1 MGLINNQTKQTIES
15 EISDAAGVYSQRL
28 TGRKASVAR
37 CKRSERIISYSRG
50 AVFFAGILLLLQL
63 AKTGGSAYF
72 WLLPVVLAFLALMF
86 FHERAIRMR
95 RRYQTAVEF
104 YENGIAR
111 LEERWIGSGKTGL
124 QFLDEKHPYAGDL
137 DLFGR
142 GSLYE
147 LICSAKTSTGE
158 KMLADWLLSPA
169 SRAVVRQ
176 RQSAVS
182 ELASLLD
189 FRENL
194 FLTSSEVREE
204 IRLEN
209 LIEWS
214 DEKPVAF
221 SFAIRMLAV
230 ALVCVTLITL
240 AGWGFHILASSY
252 FFLALLL
259 QTVFAFAIRK
269 NVNVAIEG
277 VETAGSNLRT
287 FARILMLVES
297 GNFSADRLRDLKKT
311 LLDHD
316 QLPSLRI
323 RTLSRLVDLLES
335 RRNNFFF
342 PVASLLLWKTNLAF
356 AVDAWR
362 IRTGPAIRRW
372 VDAAAEMECLASF
385 GSLYYERPENTFP
398 EIVENGPCFEAES
411 AGHPL
416 LPADHCV
423 RNDLALDKQHRLLVV
438 SGSNMSGKSTL
449 LRTVGINTVLAL
461 AGAPVR
467 ARKLRVSEMRIGAS
481 ILIRDSLVEGIS
493 HFYAEIL
500 RLRQILEL
508 TASTDGVLFLLDEIL
523 HGTNSSDR
531 LAGSEAYVRGLLQRG
546 AIGIIT
552 THDLALAKIAEE
564 LAPAASNIHFVD
576 HIEEGRMVFDYR
588 IYPGV
593 VKKSNALD
601 LMRSVGLDV

>member
-1 MGLINNQTKQTIES
+1 LIDNQTKQTVTSGIPL
-15 EISDAAGVYSQRL
+15 AAEVYAKRL
-28 TGRKASVAR
+28 AERTAKVAQY
-37 CKRSERIISYSRG
+37 KRTERIISYSRG
-50 AVFFAGILLLLQL
+50 AVFFAGILLLLEL
-63 AKTGGSAYF
+63 TKTGGAAYL
-72 WLLPVVLAFLALMF
+72 WLLPLVLLFLALMF
-86 FHERAIRMR
+86 LHERAIRLR
-95 RRYQTAVEF
+95 RRYQTAVDF
-104 YENGIAR
+104 YENGVAR

-124 QFLDEKHPYAGDL
+124 HFLDEKHPYAGDL

-147 LICSAKTSTGE
+147 LLCCAKTSAGE

-169 SRAVVRQ
+169 SRPVIQQ
-176 RQSAVS
+176 RQAAVA
-182 ELASLLD
+182 ELGPLLD
-189 FRENL
+189 FREDL
-194 FLTSSEVREE
+194 YLTSSEVKEE
-204 IRLEN
+204 IRLET
-209 LIEWS
+209 LIEWG

-221 SFAIRMLAV
+221 SSSIRVLSA
-230 ALVCVTLITL
+230 ALVCFSLLTL
-240 AGWGFHILASSY
+240 AGWGFKILSSSY
-252 FFLALLL
+252 FLLALLF
-259 QTVFAFAIRK
+259 QTVFAFVIREK
-269 NVNVAIEG
+269 VNHAVEG

-287 FARILMLVES
+287 FAKILTLIET
-297 GNFSADRLRDLKKT
+297 GNFEADRLCELKKA
-311 LLDHD
+311 LLSDD
-316 QLPSLRI
+316 QLPSIRI
-323 RTLSRLVDLLES
+323 RILGRLVDLLES
-335 RRNNFFF
+335 RRNTFFF
-342 PVASLLLWKTNLAF
+342 PLASLLLWKTNLAF

-362 IRTGPAIRRW
+362 LRTGAAIRRW

-385 GSLYYERPENTFP
+385 AILHYERPENTFP
-398 EIVENGPCFEAES
+398 EIVETVPCFEAES

-416 LPADHCV
+416 LPAETCV
-423 RNDLALDKQHRLLVV
+423 RNDVALNDQQRLLVV

-481 ILIRDSLVEGIS
+481 ILIRDSLVAGIS

-508 TASTDGVLFLLDEIL
+508 TTDTNRVLFLLDEIL
-523 HGTNSSDR
+523 HGTNSKDR

-564 LAPAASNIHFVD
+564 LAPLATNIHFVD
-576 HIEEGRMVFDYR
+576 HIEDGRMVFDYR